1 MKNRYLRVLCALFAS
16 AFFGVAAHGQT
27 ADQLEV
33 KIPFEFVAAGK
44 TLPAGNY
51 VVSRLLQSGVGV
63 LVFSGYEN
71 RTSVFVTPT
80 QFENGPF
87 EKVYLTFER
96 VGDQRFLKFVQT
108 GEHLFTVPISRKA
121 MMEAALK
128 STSGTPAPGAAAGN
142 N

>member
-1 MKNRYLRVLCALFAS
+1 MRNQYLRVLCALFAV

-44 TLPAGNY
+44 TLPPGNY
-51 VVSRLLQSGVGV
+51 VVSRLLQSSVSV

-71 RTSVFVTPT
+71 HASVFVIPAE
-80 QFENGPF
+80 FESGAF

-96 VGDQRFLKFVQT
+96 AGDQRFLKFVQT
-108 GEHLFTVPISRKA
+108 GEHLFTVPIPRKA
-121 MMEAALK
+121 IMEAALK
-128 STSGTPAPGAAAGN
+128 SLPPPGSTAGTN
-142 N
+142 